1 MGRLE
6 NGVGLAWPPWTSAQ
20 VLQGESRLQG
30 QEMPRVAAQRLQTPV
45 GGLPFSLRDL

>member
-20 VLQGESRLQG
+20 VLQGESRPQG
-30 QEMPRVAAQRLQTPV
+30 QETPRAVAQRLQTPV
-45 GGLPFSLRDL
+45 GGLPFSVRDL